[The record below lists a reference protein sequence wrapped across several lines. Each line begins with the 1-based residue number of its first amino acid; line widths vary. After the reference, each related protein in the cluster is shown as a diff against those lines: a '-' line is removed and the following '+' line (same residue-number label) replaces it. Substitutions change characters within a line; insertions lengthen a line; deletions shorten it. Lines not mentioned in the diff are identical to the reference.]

1 MQDVAGQDV
10 AGGARVQLC
19 GSFAVELGG
28 HGIGTDQLSR
38 QARLLFAYL
47 VLCRPQPVPREVLI
61 DALWAGAPPPSA
73 AAALTV
79 VISKLRAAIGADVL
93 PGRGQLA
100 AVLPEPAVVDVE
112 RAMAALHTAESAV
125 ASGNWRRAWFAALT
139 AHFVTRRTLLPDAT
153 DPWVENWRRRL
164 ADAGV
169 RALESYTTAC
179 LHLGGS
185 ELPAAERAARELV
198 ATAPL
203 RETGHL
209 LLMRALAA
217 RGNVAEALA
226 AFERLRILLREELGT
241 APSTVVRD
249 YHLELL
255 R

>member
-1 MQDVAGQDV
+1 VSAVQDV

-19 GSFAVELGG
+19 GLFAVVLGG
-28 HGIGTDQLSR
+28 HEIDPRQLSR

-47 VLCRPQPVPREVLI
+47 VLRRPQAVPREALV
-61 DALWAGAPPPSA
+61 DALWADAPPPSA
-73 AAALTV
+73 GAALTV
-79 VISKLRAAIGADVL
+79 VISKLRAAIGADVVR
-93 PGRGQLA
+93 GRGQLS

-112 RAMAALHTAESAV
+112 QAMAALHTAESAV
-125 ASGNWRRAWFAALT
+125 ASGDWRRAWFAALT
-139 AHFVTRRTLLPDAT
+139 AHFVTRRTLLPEAT
-153 DPWVENWRRRL
+153 NPWVEDWRRRL

-179 LHLGGS
+179 LQLGGS

-209 LLMRALAA
+209 LLMRTLAA
-217 RGNVAEALA
+217 RGNEAEALA
-226 AFERLRILLREELGT
+226 AYEQLRILLRDELGT
-241 APSTVVRD
+241 VPSPAVQG
-249 YHLELL
+249 YHVELL

>member
-1 MQDVAGQDV
+1 MQDV

-28 HGIGTDQLSR
+28 HDVGRDQLGR

-47 VLCRPQPVPREVLI
+47 VLRRPHPVPREALI
-61 DALWAGAPPPSA
+61 DALWGDAPPPSA
-73 AAALTV
+73 GAALTV
-79 VISKLRAAIGADVL
+79 VISKLRAAVGADVL
-93 PGRGQLA
+93 PGRGQLS

-112 RAMAALHTAESAV
+112 QAMAALHTAESAV

-139 AHFVTRRTLLPDAT
+139 AHFVTRRTLLPEAT
-153 DPWVENWRRRL
+153 NPWVESWRRRL

-169 RALESYTTAC
+169 RAQESYTTAC
-179 LHLGGS
+179 LRLGGS
-185 ELPAAERAARELV
+185 ELAAAERAARELV

-226 AFERLRILLREELGT
+226 AYERLRVLLRDELG
-241 APSTVVRD
+241 AVPSPTVQS